1 MTLMIRLN
9 RACLSH
15 IYDLSVW
22 ETSQRIE
29 MMIDIIGLLTV
40 CLEEFESNVL
50 VVRQEKVLLLNN
62 NNIEPP

>member
-29 MMIDIIGLLTV
+29 MMIDTIGLLTV

-50 VVRQEKVLLLNN
+50 VARQEKVCIVNQH
-62 NNIEPP
+62 IH

>member
-22 ETSQRIE
+22 ETLQRIE
-29 MMIDIIGLLTV
+29 TMIGTTRLLTV
-40 CLEEFESNVL
+40 CLEEFESNML
-50 VVRQEKVLLLNN
+50 AARQDILCWLKEQQH
-62 NNIEPP
+62 